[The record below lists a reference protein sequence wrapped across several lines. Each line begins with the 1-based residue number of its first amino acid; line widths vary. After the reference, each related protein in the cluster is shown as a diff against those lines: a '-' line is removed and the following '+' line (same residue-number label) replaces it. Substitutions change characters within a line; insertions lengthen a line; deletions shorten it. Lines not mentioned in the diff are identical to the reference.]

1 MSFVETVDKLA
12 LTKSEFFFFFYY
24 SAPPRNL
31 PSSPPRP
38 SPDPAPRQQPFQSA
52 EPLGD
57 PMIVPCLDGRFVLP
71 KRPKQVAEH
80 PEIVDRMNV
89 ASDHCRQCPHPGAAL
104 CIGRQEWRLGVC
116 LIEIIDDRQRLDQ
129 ERVID
134 LHRRDK
140 TLWI

>member
-1 MSFVETVDKLA
+1 MCPVISYKIYVHDIVLFHDADILYI
-12 LTKSEFFFFFYY
+12 LFFFFFYY

-57 PMIVPCLDGRFVLP
+57 PMIVPCLDRRFVLP

-89 ASDHCRQCPHPGAAL
+89 ASDHCRQCPHP
-104 CIGRQEWRLGVC
+104 
-116 LIEIIDDRQRLDQ
+116 
-129 ERVID
+129 
-134 LHRRDK
+134 
-140 TLWI
+140 